1 MQEGAGRIAG
11 GLLLLIAL
19 WIGVY
24 WWWPS
29 EPKITYAQGDDT
41 VRGVMPK
48 APEKAPGAA
57 MKAPEPP
64 PAAHEPAPEPSHPVR
79 VVPPEFVS
87 YTVKSGDT
95 PASIAKAFYGSEA
108 LSSVI
113 LAANPLM
120 SPQNLMAGR
129 VIQLPKDPNNVQ
141 GLAVKQDP
149 PPAPPKEPESAKQ
162 DRVYVVQEGDSL
174 SRIAKEMYG
183 DSRLANI
190 IFEANRDQ
198 LTSEDAIK
206 IGQKLKIPPRP

>member
-24 WWWPS
+24 WWWPG
-29 EPKITYAQGDDT
+29 EPKITYPQGDDAI
-41 VRGVMPK
+41 RGVVPK
-48 APEKAPGAA
+48 APEKAPAVKPAEGPPDSRGP
-57 MKAPEPP
+57 APEPP
-64 PAAHEPAPEPSHPVR
+64 QAAKIIA
-79 VVPPEFVS
+79 PEFVP
-87 YTVKSGDT
+87 YTVRKGDT

-108 LSSVI
+108 LASVV

-120 SPQNLMAGR
+120 SPQNLTAGR

-141 GLAVKQDP
+141 GLPVKQDP
-149 PPAPPKEPESAKQ
+149 APPTPKEPEAPAKQ

-183 DSRLANI
+183 DSRLASV